1 MDSVNKKLA
10 SHGSI
15 YLLGNIIRRAVS
27 LVMLPIY
34 TRFLTPADY
43 GIIEL
48 LSMVI
53 DFAGIILGLRIGQAI
68 FRFYHEYD
76 NINDRNEVISTSL
89 YLISILNILGIL
101 LIVAFVRPISY
112 AVFGNY
118 TSVKYLLLFSVTLLF
133 QSMIEIP
140 MLFLRAQQRP
150 WLFVTFSS
158 VKLILQLSLNIYFIV
173 IKNMHVEGVIYS
185 ALISGAIMSA
195 TLTIYTLS
203 ITGLKWSS
211 KKAKELSS
219 FSIPLVLTSIVA
231 FYITFGDR
239 YFLRIYHGLTEV
251 GIYSLGYKFGF
262 LLSFL
267 VTAPF
272 FNIWDSEKYNIY
284 KKHNAR
290 EIYQKTFLLLSSAV
304 IFVAVGISV
313 FVKDVLRIMSDQS
326 FWSAYQV
333 VPIILSAYFIDTLM
347 PFTNLGILIK
357 KKTIEITYGTLI
369 GATVVTLGYILLI
382 PHYGAIG
389 AAWSTALAFS
399 ARCIWISWRSK
410 RLYDMKLP
418 WGKLVLLATMGLIAY
433 ICSMFSPDKLLVS
446 FGFNL
451 FILILFGLI
460 FLILP
465 ILPPDIRHS
474 IKGFVLKPW
483 NLQRLIKGAARPN

>member
-1 MDSVNKKLA
+1 MDSISKKLA

-76 NINDRNEVISTSL
+76 NISDRNEVISTSL
-89 YLISILNILGIL
+89 YLISILDILGIL
-101 LIVAFVRPISY
+101 LIVALVKPISY

-118 TSVKYLLLFSVTLLF
+118 TSASYLLLFSVTLLF

-150 WLFVTFSS
+150 WLFVTFSTI
-158 VKLILQLSLNIYFIV
+158 KLVLQLGLNIYFVV
-173 IKNMHVEGVIYS
+173 IKNMNVEGVIYS

-195 TLTIYTLS
+195 ILTLYTLS
-203 ITGLKWSS
+203 ITGMKWSS

-219 FSIPLVLTSIVA
+219 FSIPLVLTSIVT

-267 VTAPF
+267 VTTPF

-284 KKHNAR
+284 KKPNAR
-290 EIYQKTFLLLSSAV
+290 EIYQKTFLVLSSAV
-304 IFVAVGISV
+304 IFVAIGISV
-313 FVKDVLRIMSDQS
+313 FVKDILKIRSVFLASIQGGSNNTCCLFYGCVNAFHQS
-326 FWSAYQV
+326 
-333 VPIILSAYFIDTLM
+333 
-347 PFTNLGILIK
+347 
-357 KKTIEITYGTLI
+357 
-369 GATVVTLGYILLI
+369 
-382 PHYGAIG
+382 
-389 AAWSTALAFS
+389 
-399 ARCIWISWRSK
+399 
-410 RLYDMKLP
+410 
-418 WGKLVLLATMGLIAY
+418 
-433 ICSMFSPDKLLVS
+433 
-446 FGFNL
+446 
-451 FILILFGLI
+451 
-460 FLILP
+460 
-465 ILPPDIRHS
+465 RH
-474 IKGFVLKPW
+474 FD
-483 NLQRLIKGAARPN
+483 